1 MNNPAILNIE
11 EKSDKSSCVGI
22 FDSKKKK
29 QEKVSS
35 KNDNDTHTH
44 THQNKN
50 SQMTCHDII
59 RNNVV
64 FYPKLS
70 IM

>member
-29 QEKVSS
+29 K
-35 KNDNDTHTH
+35 KKYHPRMTMTHTH
-44 THQNKN
+44 TKVK
-50 SQMTCHDII
+50 I
-59 RNNVV
+59 V
-64 FYPKLS
+64 K
-70 IM
+70 